1 MTDLQLNKNNNF
13 HKNGKK
19 EKIENDQEQ
28 NEDLNEEE
36 LISFEDLNLNE
47 NLLKG
52 IYSYGFEKPS
62 KIQEKGIKAILTG
75 KDCIIQAQ
83 SGTGKTATYLLS
95 GLNLIDVKQ
104 KHCQVLIVSPTREL
118 GNQIYSVLNNLSKY
132 TNINMAS
139 CIGGSS
145 IKKGIS
151 QIKKGAQVI
160 VGTAGRIYHMIE
172 EKILSLDN
180 LKLLILD
187 EADDILLMGFKEK
200 IYQIFKELPEE
211 VQICLLSATIPR
223 DLLNVTKNFM
233 RDPIKI
239 LLKKDNL
246 TVDAIKQFFI
256 NTEIED
262 YKFDALLDLYSV
274 INASQAIIYCN
285 TIRKVDWLAKNLQ
298 EKDFP
303 ISHVHGK
310 MTQEE
315 RDNIVEDFRSGKT
328 RLLLTTDLLARGID
342 IQQVSLVINYDLP
355 ANKDNYVHRIG
366 RSGRWGR
373 KGVAINLV
381 KMNDEG
387 EIRNFHGLK
396 RYFNTEIEEM
406 PEDISKFLV

>member
-1 MTDLQLNKNNNF
+1 MTDLQLNKNNDLE
-13 HKNGKK
+13 KNLKK
-19 EKIENDQEQ
+19 ED
-28 NEDLNEEE
+28 DSTD

-95 GLNLIDVKQ
+95 ALNLIDVKK

-200 IYQIFKELPEE
+200 IYKIFEELPEE

-246 TVDAIKQFFI
+246 TVDAIKQFYI

-315 RDNIVEDFRSGKT
+315 RDDIVEDFRSGKT

-342 IQQVSLVINYDLP
+342 IKQVSLVINYDLP

-387 EIRNFHGLK
+387 EIRNFQGLK

>member
-1 MTDLQLNKNNNF
+1 MTDLQLNKNKNL
-13 HKNGKK
+13 HKKGEK
-19 EKIENDQEQ
+19 ENIENEEQ
-28 NEDLNEEE
+28 NEDLNQEE

-160 VGTAGRIYHMIE
+160 VGTAGRIYHMME

-200 IYQIFKELPEE
+200 IYQIFEELPEE

-246 TVDAIKQFFI
+246 TVDAIKQFYI

-315 RDNIVEDFRSGKT
+315 RDEIVEDFRSGKT

-342 IQQVSLVINYDLP
+342 IKQVSLVINYDLP

-387 EIRNFHGLK
+387 EIRNFQGLK
-396 RYFNTEIEEM
+396 KYFNTEIEEM